1 MQSMVASVMDLATLL
16 TIQPGNR
23 KRRRDG
29 MKKCRFVS
37 ITGLL
42 AIVLVFSVN
51 AVHAAAGSL
60 DPTFG
65 NGGIVIT
72 PGGGGL
78 VNDAVLQADAKIVV
92 QGSFGVA
99 RFLSIGALDTSF
111 GTSGFAQAPASADFG
126 AVAL

>member
-1 MQSMVASVMDLATLL
+1 MAYLP
-16 TIQPGNR
+16 TIQPSNKENR
-23 KRRRDG
+23 
-29 MKKCRFVS
+29 RFGVNKYRLAS

-51 AVHAAAGSL
+51 AAHAAAGSL

-72 PGGGGL
+72 PGGGGV

-99 RFLSIGALDTSF
+99 RFLSD
-111 GTSGFAQAPASADFG
+111 G
-126 AVAL
+126 AVDISF